1 MTVSTTGLGEFGTAT
16 LHESGA
22 TPLPPQLRPLDPAW
36 RVAGCAFTVR
46 LTPGN
51 NIWLHRALY
60 AAAPGDVLV
69 VSTGGAPE
77 FGYWGDILT
86 AAAMHRRLGG
96 LVLDGCVRDSAEL
109 LRLGFPIFARGLCVR
124 GTGKDATGGDLD
136 IDITLSSAVVRPGDL
151 VVGDADGVVVLARE
165 HATAVGLRAEQRD
178 RKEAAVRER
187 IAAGESTLEI
197 FGFR

>member
-1 MTVSTTGLGEFGTAT
+1 MTAQATRLGEFGTAT

-36 RVAGCAFTVR
+36 RICGYAFTVR

-69 VSTGGAPE
+69 ASTGGAFE

-86 AAAMHRRLGG
+86 SAAIARRLGG

-109 LRLGFPIFARGLCVR
+109 LQLGFPVFSRGLCVR
-124 GTGKDATGGDLD
+124 GTGKDTTGGDLD
-136 IDITLSSAVVRPGDL
+136 ADITIGSVVVRPGDL
-151 VVGDADGVVVLARE
+151 VVGDADGVVVSPREDAAVIGERAARRE
-165 HATAVGLRAEQRD
+165 D
-178 RKEAAVRER
+178 KEASVRRR
-187 IAAGESTLEI
+187 IAAGESTLDI
-197 FGFR
+197 YGF

>member
-1 MTVSTTGLGEFGTAT
+1 MTAHATQLGAFGTAT

-22 TPLPPQLRPLDPAW
+22 TPLPPQLRPLDREW
-36 RVAGCAFTVR
+36 RICGYAFTVR

-60 AAAPGDVLV
+60 AASPGDVLV
-69 VSTGGAPE
+69 ASSGGAFE

-86 AAAMHRRLGG
+86 SAAISRRLGG
-96 LVLDGCVRDSAEL
+96 LVLDGCVRDSADL
-109 LRLGFPIFARGLCVR
+109 HRLAFPVFARGLCVR
-124 GTGKDATGGDLD
+124 GTGKDANGGDLD
-136 IDITLSSAVVRPGDL
+136 TDITIGSAVVRPGDL

-165 HATAVGLRAEQRD
+165 DAAAIGERAAQRED
-178 RKEAAVRER
+178 KEAAVRAR

-197 FGFR
+197 YGF